1 MLHEKKKLLS
11 PEACAQCGSL
21 NTVPKQNDIR
31 FCRDCKAMSL
41 EAEVIKTGD
50 LDLHYSLDVQDAEGR
65 TLWLDSVYVL
75 FQAQCHVA
83 HGLKINPGSSF
94 TNWLK
99 ANEAPEG
106 WIDDPITIQALHKIA
121 AKILHYQRFIEDPY
135 IIESVQKLHEV
146 ILKSRKMVLTFKKR

>member
-1 MLHEKKKLLS
+1 MIPEKKKLLS

-21 NTVPKQNDIR
+21 YTVPKQNNIR
-31 FCRDCKAMSL
+31 LCKDCKAMTL
-41 EAEVIKTGD
+41 DGEVIKSGD
-50 LDLHYSLDVQDAEGR
+50 LDLHYSLDVLDANDR

-83 HGLKINPGSSF
+83 HGLKISPGSSF

-99 ANEAPEG
+99 SNEAPEG
-106 WIDDPITIQALHKIA
+106 WIDDPMTIQTLHKIT
-121 AKILHYQRFIEDPY
+121 AKILHHGKFIEDPY
-135 IIESVQKLHEV
+135 IVESVQKLHDV